1 MVRSAVHPVWI
12 AVEAGV
18 GQRVKDV
25 VEVHKERRARLSVGG
40 GRWRTRGLPRAEAAA
55 VRAAWRGEVQRLRAS
70 GELLDVRDALVTY
83 GVREDLRVRGWDRP
97 WDPAP
102 EEAWDQGRWPGS
114 RDSGPGGYPER
125 LSARL
130 DADLVARA
138 VAACW
143 WTSLPAI
150 TALRAWRD
158 ANPGLTPPRYR
169 LDEEGR
175 ARLVGP
181 LAEYEALA
189 RQVTTTGAVWR
200 AGVTRGLTQATTSS
214 TSSRTAGQRS
224 SVPVQDRTPQPADRG
239 RRAGEQA

>member
-1 MVRSAVHPVWI
+1 M
-12 AVEAGV
+12 
-18 GQRVKDV
+18 
-25 VEVHKERRARLSVGG
+25 
-40 GRWRTRGLPRAEAAA
+40 
-55 VRAAWRGEVQRLRAS
+55 RAAWRGEVQRLRAS

-83 GVREDLRVRGWDRP
+83 GVREELRVRGWDRQ

-130 DADLVARA
+130 DANLVAQA

-158 ANPGLTPPRYR
+158 ANPGLTPRRYV
-169 LDEEGR
+169 LDEKGL

-181 LAEYEALA
+181 LAEYEMLA
-189 RQVTTTGAVWR
+189 RQVTTTGAIWR
-200 AGVTRGLTQATTSS
+200 AGVTRGLAQATSSS
-214 TSSRTAGQRS
+214 TSPQAPEQRAAVPEQSRAPRAAE
-224 SVPVQDRTPQPADRG
+224 RE
-239 RRAGEQA
+239 RRAGEPT